1 MQLVAKERKLCRVNS
16 KERHELRYQRRK
28 AKRLKRRYEL
38 NMLYGDYDKAISVK
52 ELAKAY
58 LICRK
63 NVRWKS
69 SVQRYGFNL
78 YRNTLKTHKKLQAG
92 EDTFKGFY
100 QFNIFERGK
109 KRRIRSIH
117 ISERC
122 IEKSL
127 AFNSFVPMMK
137 NSLIYDNSASLKGRG
152 TDYAR
157 RRTLKHLRSWYHAH
171 GWNGYVIVGDFS
183 SFFDSIDHDV
193 LLEIISKLFMDK
205 RYFDFVSRSIS
216 HYGPRGLG
224 LGSELNQIFAISVPN
239 ELDHYIKT
247 VLGIKQYHRYND
259 DFYLFVETKEEA
271 HKVLESIRAITK
283 KLGITLSE
291 RKTYI
296 AKISK
301 GFTFL
306 KKRYIPLPSGK
317 VITKHH
323 RRNIT
328 HERRMLKKFKKMIDE
343 GEISYSIVRQQYAS
357 WRGYLKHT
365 PASSTNYSKK
375 YKNEYRTIKQMDE
388 LYNRLFINDELF
400 IEQEG
405 NNVYP
410 CQYGPYC
417 DRHNGRMQICWKE

>member
-1 MQLVAKERKLCRVNS
+1 MNS

-28 AKRLKRRYEL
+28 AKRLKRRHEL
-38 NMLYGDYDKAISVK
+38 NKLYGDYDKAISVK

-78 YRNTLKTHKKLQAG
+78 YRNTLKIHRKLKAG
-92 EDTFKGFY
+92 EDTFKGFF
-100 QFNIFERGK
+100 QFDIFERGK

-157 RRTLKHLRSWYHAH
+157 LRTLKHLRSWYHAH

-193 LLEIISKLFMDK
+193 LLGIIDKLFDDK
-205 RYFDFVSRSIS
+205 RYYEFVRKSIS

-239 ELDHYIKT
+239 ALDHYIKT
-247 VLGIKQYHRYND
+247 VLRIRHYHRYND

-271 HKVLESIRAITK
+271 EKVLDDVRIITK

-296 AKISK
+296 TKITK

-317 VITKHH
+317 VITRHN

-328 HERRMLKKFKKMIDE
+328 HERRMLKKFRKMLDE
-343 GEISYSIVRQQYAS
+343 GEIPYSIVRQQYSS

-365 PASSTNYSKK
+365 PATSKNYSKK
-375 YKNEYRTIKQMDE
+375 YKYEYRTIKQMDE
-388 LYNRLFINDELF
+388 LYNELF
-400 IEQEG
+400 IEQEER
-405 NNVYP
+405 NVYS
-410 CQYGPYC
+410 CQCGSYC
-417 DRHNGRMQICWKE
+417 DRRHGRV